1 MSNKT
6 LTLGQAAAWCGGQ
19 IAPELE
25 ERPFFGAN
33 FDSRLIRPGELFAAL
48 PGARDGHDFAASALE
63 RGAAAVLASRPVD
76 GPAIYVEDTS
86 HALRDIARGYRESL
100 PCRCV
105 GITGSVGKT
114 TTKEMIAAVLRTA
127 LRTQWTEKNYNNEI
141 GLPVSV
147 LRLKPDCE
155 AAVLEMGMNH
165 FGELSVLT
173 RIAQPDLAV
182 ITNIGTM
189 HIENLGSREG
199 ILRAK
204 LEILEGLRPG
214 GRVIFNGDDA
224 LLRPLAARYHAV
236 CFGLSEGCD
245 VRASRVCE
253 SAEGSK
259 FTVHAFGKSFEAAL
273 SVPGLHNVLD
283 ALAAAAVGLL
293 LGLSP
298 EQIAEGLQSYAPLR
312 QRVSHAAGMTIIDDC
327 YNAGPES
334 MRAALRVLAGTP
346 TEGRRIAVLGG
357 MLELGDFAPELHAGV
372 GREAAKTADLLLA
385 YGPCSECYVQGA
397 HEAGLA
403 GARALRAKLA
413 RKIPHTV
420 VQQVHGRAVRP
431 RTEGGRVAAEHGDGQ
446 DRTGILRR
454 HERIERALLGIALRD
469 MLLQCGKVSVIVFV
483 RSAG

>member
-1 MSNKT
+1 
-6 LTLGQAAAWCGGQ
+6 
-19 IAPELE
+19 
-25 ERPFFGAN
+25 
-33 FDSRLIRPGELFAAL
+33 
-48 PGARDGHDFAASALE
+48 
-63 RGAAAVLASRPVD
+63 
-76 GPAIYVEDTS
+76 
-86 HALRDIARGYRESL
+86 
-100 PCRCV
+100 
-105 GITGSVGKT
+105 
-114 TTKEMIAAVLRTA
+114 MIAAVLRTA

-214 GRVIFNGDDA
+214 GRIIFNGDDA

-273 SVPGLHNVLD
+273 NVPGLHNVLD

-298 EQIAEGLQSYAPLR
+298 EQIAEGLRSYAPLR

-403 GARALRAKLA
+403 GARAFATHDALVAALEETCRAGDTLLFKGSHGMHMEQVLA
-413 RKIPHTV
+413 RFLKTK
-420 VQQVHGRAVRP
+420 
-431 RTEGGRVAAEHGDGQ
+431 EHMG
-446 DRTGILRR
+446 
-454 HERIERALLGIALRD
+454 E
-469 MLLQCGKVSVIVFV
+469 
-483 RSAG
+483 

>member
-1 MSNKT
+1 M
-6 LTLGQAAAWCGGQ
+6 
-19 IAPELE
+19 
-25 ERPFFGAN
+25 
-33 FDSRLIRPGELFAAL
+33 
-48 PGARDGHDFAASALE
+48 
-63 RGAAAVLASRPVD
+63 
-76 GPAIYVEDTS
+76 
-86 HALRDIARGYRESL
+86 
-100 PCRCV
+100 
-105 GITGSVGKT
+105 
-114 TTKEMIAAVLRTA
+114 
-127 LRTQWTEKNYNNEI
+127 
-141 GLPVSV
+141 
-147 LRLKPDCE
+147 
-155 AAVLEMGMNH
+155 
-165 FGELSVLT
+165 
-173 RIAQPDLAV
+173 
-182 ITNIGTM
+182 
-189 HIENLGSREG
+189 
-199 ILRAK
+199 
-204 LEILEGLRPG
+204 
-214 GRVIFNGDDA
+214 IFNGDDA

-298 EQIAEGLQSYAPLR
+298 EQIAEGLRSYAPLR

-372 GREAAKTADLLLA
+372 GREAAKAADLLLA

-403 GARALRAKLA
+403 GARAFATHDALVAALEETCRAGDTLLFKGSHGMHMEQVLA
-413 RKIPHTV
+413 RLLKTK
-420 VQQVHGRAVRP
+420 
-431 RTEGGRVAAEHGDGQ
+431 EHMG
-446 DRTGILRR
+446 
-454 HERIERALLGIALRD
+454 E
-469 MLLQCGKVSVIVFV
+469 
-483 RSAG
+483 

>member
-1 MSNKT
+1 MTQEFPNQTSSPLWTSEAVRLEKLAWRQKLGRRAIARSRMNRVCLMLLIWLAVFSQLSST
-6 LTLGQAAAWCGGQ
+6 GVVLLSFLQLDIPAWLTGVGRLAAACGTVGLVL
-19 IAPELE
+19 IWKR
-25 ERPFFGAN
+25 RPFWQNVMFARSGRPRAGEVLLWVLCLLALQGAAGLLQ
-33 FDSRLIRPGELFAAL
+33 RLLSPAMEFFRTKSKVVSGTAETSVSLALYTAVAAPITEELLFRGAVLRSLQPYGKRFAI
-48 PGARDGHDFAASALE
+48 FCSALLFGLVHQNLTQTPFAFGFGLLAGYVAVE
-63 RGAAAVLASRPVD
+63 YSILWSMSLHILNNAVLA
-76 GPAIYVEDTS
+76 
-86 HALRDIARGYRESL
+86 L
-100 PCRCV
+100 
-105 GITGSVGKT
+105 
-114 TTKEMIAAVLRTA
+114 
-127 LRTQWTEKNYNNEI
+127 
-141 GLPVSV
+141 GL
-147 LRLKPDCE
+147 
-155 AAVLEMGMNH
+155 
-165 FGELSVLT
+165 
-173 RIAQPDLAV
+173 
-182 ITNIGTM
+182 
-189 HIENLGSREG
+189 
-199 ILRAK
+199 
-204 LEILEGLRPG
+204 
-214 GRVIFNGDDA
+214 DA

-293 LGLSP
+293 LGMSP

-372 GREAAKTADLLLA
+372 GREAAKAADLLLA

-403 GARALRAKLA
+403 GAQAFATHDAL
-413 RKIPHTV
+413 
-420 VQQVHGRAVRP
+420 
-431 RTEGGRVAAEHGDGQ
+431 VAALEETCRAGDTLLFKGSHGMHMEQVLAHLLKTKEHMG
-446 DRTGILRR
+446 
-454 HERIERALLGIALRD
+454 E
-469 MLLQCGKVSVIVFV
+469 
-483 RSAG
+483 